1 MFVRVL
7 HTCNWLILQF
17 TLYFHQVLA
26 EHASV
31 YDMKHLAAKLDT
43 DYILEWVLM
52 DWDVAIITH
61 YLFMCM

>member
-1 MFVRVL
+1 MQVSCGYSCQGAIAENNGVKLCVHVL
-7 HTCNWLILQF
+7 DKVYSLQF

-43 DYILEWVLM
+43 DYILE
-52 DWDVAIITH
+52 
-61 YLFMCM
+61 